1 MVLECHNLWL
11 YLLLPGLQALI
22 PDGGEGGFLPPIFTP
37 PTEPESLM
45 SNRATVVALILIALL
60 GVLPYLFLGSKPLV
74 IGAVVAILFVAIAR
88 IVPIWA
94 PKS

>member
-1 MVLECHNLWL
+1 
-11 YLLLPGLQALI
+11 
-22 PDGGEGGFLPPIFTP
+22 
-37 PTEPESLM
+37 M